1 MVYIIFICIIAPLLL
16 LLFLLE
22 KSAKQVVGF
31 MIVGIITCLFAYEVN
46 SLLFSILEMNNLDFT
61 TAVTPISEE
70 ILKTLPVLFFA
81 FVISEKKEKVL
92 PVAMAVGIGFAILE
106 NTFLLTQSIESVNL
120 FWAVIRGFAT
130 GLMHGITTAAVGFG
144 ITYAQTKKKLFYT
157 GIFGLLAAAITY
169 HSIYNML
176 VQSDYS
182 YLGFLLPILT
192 YIPVVIVLNKNMK
205 KKRDVV
211 S

>member
-16 LLFLLE
+16 MLFLLE

-31 MIVGIITCLFAYEVN
+31 MIVGIVICLFAYEVN
-46 SLLFSILEMNNLDFT
+46 SVLYSLLALDNMTFT

-70 ILKTLPVLFFA
+70 ILKILPVLFFA
-81 FVISEKKEKVL
+81 FVVSGKKEKVL

-106 NTFLLTQSIESVNL
+106 NTFLLTQNIENVNL

-144 ITYAQTKKKLFYT
+144 ITYAKTKKKLFYT
-157 GIFGLLAAAITY
+157 GTFGLLSVAITY

-176 VQSDYS
+176 VQSQYS
-182 YLGFLLPILT
+182 YIGFLLPILT
-192 YIPVVIVLNKNMK
+192 YIPVVIVMTK
-205 KKRDVV
+205 KKAVTA
-211 S
+211 